1 MRGMKWILSLG
12 CLGSMLVSSL
22 SAHGEDIVD
31 RFQRHVEQLSGV
43 SEEVRTETLQV
54 VTGLAADPYSRDLA
68 IGDGLVVLY
77 PEFSAVMEALG
88 EERVEDAV
96 AQLSTL
102 TQHADPYLA
111 AAAVFMQARAEIMR
125 EHYSEAI
132 PLLEKFTAEQ
142 TEFSTQVGDGLY
154 FLGMC
159 QSAMLENDK
168 AITSL
173 VNFLE
178 QYPNAPERMRV
189 GAWRRLQE
197 LRSIEEGSMTDVLQR
212 MEFSRRQLQG
222 QDTGDKTQEEQLKI
236 VSMLNQLI
244 EQAEESESQGGQ
256 CNKPGEGESQSQAE
270 SQAQGQGQG
279 GSQSGNGSRN
289 PNGVARRSFD
299 DGPSSE
305 WSRLRDRSRDPAF
318 NAIKDKYPPRY
329 QQLIDQYYRSF
340 QNGEEAAAEAP
351 ATETEQPG
359 TEPAGPA
366 ENQ

>member
-12 CLGSMLVSSL
+12 CLGSMIVSSM

-43 SEEVRTETLQV
+43 SEEVRSETLQV
-54 VTGLAADPYSRDLA
+54 VSGLASDPYSRDLA

-77 PEFSAVMEALG
+77 PEFSAVMDALG
-88 EERVEDAV
+88 EERIDDAV

-102 TQHADPYLA
+102 SQHADPYLA
-111 AAAVFMQARAEIMR
+111 AAAGFMQARAEIMR
-125 EHYSEAI
+125 EQYAAAI
-132 PLLEKFTAEQ
+132 PLLEKFTTEQ
-142 TEFSTQVGDGLY
+142 NEFSTQVGDALY

-159 QSAMLENDK
+159 QSAMLENEK

-222 QDTGDKTQEEQLKI
+222 QDTGDRTQEEQFKI

-244 EQAEESESQGGQ
+244 EQAEESESQGGS
-256 CNKPGEGESQSQAE
+256 CNKPGESESQSPSQG
-270 SQAQGQGQG
+270 QAQSQGQG
-279 GSQSGNGSRN
+279 GEQTGNGSRN
-289 PNGVARRSFD
+289 PNGVARRTFD

-340 QNGEEAAAEAP
+340 QQGEEGGSEAS
-351 ATETEQPG
+351 TEEQPG
-359 TEPAGPA
+359 TTSEGSS
-366 ENQ
+366 ENE